1 MEGWGG
7 FTGRLVSRESAKPQ
21 GVEPAYVMKPFDVK
35 LEYRG
40 KSWLTL
46 PLEIGHNE
54 IGDADNPDMVFSTEA
69 AEVFAALGL
78 PEPGPMPCMRLEHQ
92 IAQKLHAV
100 SGPYSERAHDLVDL
114 QIIVQNGQIDYQIV
128 NRTCK
133 RLFAYRKQ
141 QPWSPEIIQGRGW
154 GELYDA
160 QAQGLNVLPNVGE
173 AIAWAN
179 DLIRAIDAVN

>member
-1 MEGWGG
+1 
-7 FTGRLVSRESAKPQ
+7 
-21 GVEPAYVMKPFDVK
+21 
-35 LEYRG
+35 
-40 KSWLTL
+40 
-46 PLEIGHNE
+46 
-54 IGDADNPDMVFSTEA
+54 
-69 AEVFAALGL
+69 
-78 PEPGPMPCMRLEHQ
+78 MRLEHQ

-141 QPWSPEIIQGRGW
+141 QPWPPEIIQGRGW